1 MRRRILNIA
10 MSFGVL
16 IGGLIVS
23 SPFSSAKP
31 DYMKREKKTCVYC
44 HNAPNKNSLND
55 MGKCYAEHG
64 HSLDRCD
71 PKRPVGSAN

>member
-1 MRRRILNIA
+1 MPRRILNIA
-10 MSFGVL
+10 LSFAIL
-16 IGGLIVS
+16 IGALLVS

-31 DYMKREKKTCVYC
+31 DYMKREKKSCTYC
-44 HNAPNKNSLND
+44 HYAPNKKSLND
-55 MGKCYAEHG
+55 IGKCYAEHG